1 MTSRF
6 KFDLVGIEEIPT
18 VNTERGRYYRV
29 PTGELYPSVTTVLS
43 EQPEKKSI
51 LDKWRKRIGIEQAE
65 RISTKAAKRG
75 TEMHSLMETYIIDE
89 CIPKDLMPTT
99 RQIFNGLRYAVDN
112 NLEAVLSIEASL
124 YSHRLKLAGRAD
136 LIGQWGGV
144 NAVIDYKTSAKV
156 KREEWIRDYFIQATA
171 YSIMFEELTSINVP
185 NVVLLIGCDGETHPQ
200 VFVRQRHDYVQD
212 LFRIVDEYHQRQ
224 RSGS

>member
-1 MTSRF
+1 
-6 KFDLVGIEEIPT
+6 
-18 VNTERGRYYRV
+18 V

-144 NAVIDYKTSAKV
+144 NAVIDYKTSKV
-156 KREEWIRDYFIQATA
+156 K
-171 YSIMFEELTSINVP
+171 V
-185 NVVLLIGCDGETHPQ
+185 
-200 VFVRQRHDYVQD
+200 D
-212 LFRIVDEYHQRQ
+212 LQ
-224 RSGS
+224 